1 MKRLASKQLGLVSTL
16 AAVGMLLAACGGGVN
31 DAAESSA
38 APAASEA
45 ASTAASGEA
54 SAAASEAA
62 LPECGDW
69 GIAMHAWVGYTAS
82 AQVVT
87 NVAQEALGCTITQTT
102 LDEGATTYDALE
114 AGSTDVIIEDWGGGR
129 WQEWVDRGGV
139 VDVGSN
145 GNVGLIG
152 MFVPQWM
159 ADKYP
164 DITDAANLNKYADLF
179 KTAES
184 GDKGAWYEGPPG
196 YTTIG
201 EKLIEANDLNYKVI
215 NTGSEAALI
224 DVFTKAD
231 KDQTAALGY
240 FYEPQ
245 NFLAKV
251 PLARVNWPANDWTD
265 AAKASGLTDYP
276 ETDLQKIASAKLME
290 SGSPFATLISNF
302 AWTNEDQNSVALA
315 IEDGATPE
323 EAAQAWIDANPDKV
337 AAWLEGTGAQ

>member
-1 MKRLASKQLGLVSTL
+1 M
-16 AAVGMLLAACGGGVN
+16 
-31 DAAESSA
+31 
-38 APAASEA
+38 
-45 ASTAASGEA
+45 
-54 SAAASEAA
+54 
-62 LPECGDW
+62 
-69 GIAMHAWVGYTAS
+69 
-82 AQVVT
+82 T
-87 NVAQEALGCTITQTT
+87 NVAKEALGCTSPRPPSTRAPRPTT
-102 LDEGATTYDALE
+102 RIE

-302 AWTNEDQNSVALA
+302 NWTNEDQNSVALA